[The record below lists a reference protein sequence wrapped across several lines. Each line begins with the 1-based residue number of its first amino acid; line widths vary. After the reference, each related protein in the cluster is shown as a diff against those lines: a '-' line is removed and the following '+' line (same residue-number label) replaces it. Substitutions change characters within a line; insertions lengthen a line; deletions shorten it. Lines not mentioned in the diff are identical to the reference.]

1 MTSIDATDAAPTL
14 VPRPTGEARTAAPLG
29 LSLGV
34 PPSPAE
40 LGQWLACATVADD
53 LGVDSLWLA
62 EASGRDV
69 VPFLTQLV
77 LQTRRTR
84 VGTGIIN
91 PFSRTPAMLAM
102 TFATLDEL
110 SGGRMI
116 IGLGSSSANVVEHW
130 HGLRFKQPL
139 RRIRETIEIV
149 NQIVAGTPLQYEGEI
164 FNLRRGLRLQFEPV
178 RRHIPIY
185 VAATTPPS
193 IRQSGEVADGVMP
206 IHWPRERLAELR
218 RLLAEGAAAAGRSLA
233 SLTIAPSVNLVIAEH
248 GDEAAMRAARE
259 PIAHYAG
266 RMGAFYPEML
276 TRYGYEAEVQAIRAA
291 WERRDPAAAAAAVSD
306 RLLQATSIAGTVEQ
320 CAESLRDLRAHGA
333 DLPIIPLP
341 PGDPV
346 VLGRT
351 LERLLR

>member
-1 MTSIDATDAAPTL
+1 MSGIDATDVGPNLNTSAG
-14 VPRPTGEARTAAPLG
+14 VARRTTSPLG

-40 LGQWLACATVADD
+40 REQLLACAAVADD
-53 LGVDSLWLA
+53 LSVDSLWVA

-69 VPFLTQLV
+69 TPFLTQLA
-77 LQTRRTR
+77 LRTKR
-84 VGTGIIN
+84 VRLGTGIIN

-110 SGGRMI
+110 SDGRMI
-116 IGLGSSSANVVEHW
+116 IGLGSSSANVVEQW

-139 RRIRETIEIV
+139 RRIRETIEVV
-149 NQIVAGTPLQYEGEI
+149 NQIIAGTPLVYTGEI

-206 IHWPRERLAELR
+206 IHWPRERLDELR
-218 RLLAEGAAAAGRSLA
+218 RLLVDGAAEAGRA
-233 SLTIAPSVNLVIAEH
+233 DVPLTIAPSVNLVIAER
-248 GDEAAMRAARE
+248 GDGDAMRAARE
-259 PIAHYAG
+259 PIAHYVG

-276 TRYGYEAEVQAIRAA
+276 TRFGYEAEVQAIRAA
-291 WERRDPAAAAAAVSD
+291 WERRDTSAAAAAVSD

-320 CAESLRDLRAHGA
+320 CAESLRDLRARGA

-341 PGDPV
+341 PGDSV
-346 VLGRT
+346 SLGRS

>member
-1 MTSIDATDAAPTL
+1 MSSTDASRVTSSQQIGSSDGAQAT
-14 VPRPTGEARTAAPLG
+14 APLG

-34 PPSPAE
+34 PPGPAE
-40 LGQWLACATVADD
+40 REHLLACAAVADD
-53 LGVDSLWLA
+53 LGVDSLWVA
-62 EASGRDV
+62 EASGRDA
-69 VPFLTQLV
+69 VPFLTQLA
-77 LQTRRTR
+77 LRTRRAR
-84 VGTGIIN
+84 LGTGIIN

-110 SGGRMI
+110 SGGRMV

-149 NQIVAGTPLQYEGEI
+149 NQIVAGRPLTYEGEI
-164 FNLRRGLRLQFEPV
+164 FSLRRGLRLQFEPV
-178 RRHIPIY
+178 RGHIPVY

-206 IHWPRERLAELR
+206 IHWPRERLGELR
-218 RLLAEGAAAAGRSLA
+218 RLLAEGAAAAGRDAA
-233 SLTIAPSVNLVIAEH
+233 SLVIAPSVNLVIAER
-248 GDEAAMRAARE
+248 GDDEAWRAARE

-306 RLLQATSIAGTVEQ
+306 RLLQATSIAGTVDA
-320 CAESLRDLRAHGA
+320 CAESLRALRTLGA

-346 VLGRT
+346 SLGRT
-351 LERLLR
+351 LKRLL

>member
-1 MTSIDATDAAPTL
+1 MIDASKTGPDRTSARAPDLRST
-14 VPRPTGEARTAAPLG
+14 APLG

-34 PPSPAE
+34 PPAPAE
-40 LGQWLACATVADD
+40 REHLLACAAVADD
-53 LGVDSLWLA
+53 LGVDSLWVA
-62 EASGRDV
+62 EASGRDA
-69 VPFLTQLV
+69 VPFLTQLA
-77 LQTRRTR
+77 LRTRRVR
-84 VGTGIIN
+84 LGTGIIN

-110 SGGRMI
+110 SGGRMV
-116 IGLGSSSANVVEHW
+116 IGVGSSSANVVEQW

-149 NQIVAGTPLQYEGEI
+149 NQVIAGTPLVYEGEI
-164 FNLRRGLRLQFEPV
+164 FSLRRGLRLQFEPP

-206 IHWPRERLAELR
+206 IHWPRERLDELR
-218 RLLAEGAAAAGRSLA
+218 RLLSEGAATAGRAADDLV
-233 SLTIAPSVNLVIAEH
+233 IAPSVNLVIVEQ
-248 GDEAAMRAARE
+248 GDGEALRAARE

-276 TRYGYEAEVQAIRAA
+276 TRYGYEAEVRAIRAA

-306 RLLQATSIAGTVEQ
+306 RLLQATSIAGTVEAA
-320 CAESLRDLRAHGA
+320 AESLRELRTLGA

-346 VLGRT
+346 SLGHT

>member
-1 MTSIDATDAAPTL
+1 MRS
-14 VPRPTGEARTAAPLG
+14 VTAVFG

-34 PPSPAE
+34 APSPQERDQLLRSAE
-40 LGQWLACATVADD
+40 VADD
-53 LGVDSLWLA
+53 LGLDSLWVA
-62 EASGRDV
+62 EASGRDAV
-69 VPFLTQLV
+69 TFLTQLA
-77 LQTRRTR
+77 LRTRRTR
-84 VGTGIIN
+84 LGTGIIN

-102 TFATLDEL
+102 TFASLDEI
-110 SGGRMI
+110 SGGRMV

-149 NQIVAGTPLQYEGEI
+149 NQILAQEPLVYEGEI
-164 FNLRRGLRLQFEPV
+164 YSLRRGLRLQFEPI

-193 IRQSGEVADGVMP
+193 IRQTGEVADGVMP

-218 RLLAEGAAAAGRSLA
+218 ALLSEGAVAAGRNPA
-233 SLTIAPSVNLVIAEH
+233 SLVIAPSVNMVIAPA
-248 GDEAAMRAARE
+248 GDGGALRAARE
-259 PIAHYAG
+259 PIAHYVG

-276 TRYGYEAEVQAIRAA
+276 TRYGYEAEVRAIRAA

-306 RLLQATSIAGTVEQ
+306 RLLRATSVAGTVDE
-320 CAESLRDLRAHGA
+320 CAESLRDLRARGA

-341 PGDPV
+341 PGDPIS
-346 VLGRT
+346 LGRT